1 MNTKGKGKR
10 KLQRPEEEEY
20 SSDDE
25 YHFIPSR
32 KIKKPKCHNFNQQ
45 FIDSDEEQ
53 DYVNSDSVSS
63 SNNTDL
69 ESENSSSSDEDT
81 SNLEDINLS
90 DIRRFCK
97 KSFQKLKED
106 MKMSVGSRLKKK
118 LLKCHFELDEFL
130 EIEKNRVKCDF
141 CGLHNRKS
149 NQTIVIDNENYT
161 IGNDCYDKFK
171 HFTERYQ
178 FIEKLDVDFCETIED
193 IKLAEKDYPKLQND
207 IRRKY
212 KNGFN
217 FD

>member
-1 MNTKGKGKR
+1 MNSKGKR
-10 KLQRPEEEEY
+10 KLQRPKEEY
-20 SSDDE
+20 SSDE
-25 YHFIPSR
+25 ECQFLFSG
-32 KIKKPKCHNFNQQ
+32 KIKKRKCIHFNQQ
-45 FIDSDEEQ
+45 FVDSDEEQ
-53 DYVNSDSVSS
+53 EYVNSDSVSS

-69 ESENSSSSDEDT
+69 ESEESDEDT

-97 KSFQKLKED
+97 SSLQNLKKD

-118 LLKCHFELDEFL
+118 LFECYFEYDEIL

-212 KNGFN
+212 KNGFY